1 MLYSI
6 SKYVLGIVDGLVIP
20 VQGVPPITAWIT
32 PPTLEKADGPRAYV
46 WGGALKASRQTAPRG
61 AQAGFKKFPWN
72 VSVWLVYLDTPDNAR
87 QNEPFPMIIDTVI
100 SAVQSTTMPLFIS
113 AEGVPMG
120 PNQVNAT
127 DTQIQSIGETFDL
140 DYPPERTPATM
151 KMVWY
156 SARIGLDVL
165 EVVQS

>member
-1 MLYSI
+1 MLYSV
-6 SKYVLGIVDGLVIP
+6 SKYVLGIVNGLAVPIDGVD
-20 VQGVPPITAWIT
+20 PITAWIT

-46 WGGALKASRQTAPRG
+46 WGGSLRAARQTAPRG
-61 AQAGFKKFPWN
+61 AGFKKFPWT

-87 QNEPFPMIIDTVI
+87 QNEPFPLIIDTVM
-100 SAVQSTTMPLFIS
+100 SAFMDTTMPLFIS

-120 PNQVNAT
+120 PNAVNET

-140 DYPPERTPATM
+140 DYPPERTPASM
-151 KMVWY
+151 KMIWY
-156 SARIGLDVL
+156 SARLGLDVL

>member
-1 MLYSI
+1 MLYSV
-6 SKYVLGIVDGLVIP
+6 SKYVQGIFNGLP
-20 VQGVPPITAWIT
+20 VPLQGVPPLTVWIT
-32 PPTLEKADGPRAYV
+32 PPVLEKADGPRGYV
-46 WGGALKASRQTAPRG
+46 WGGRLRAARQTAPRG
-61 AQAGFKKFPWN
+61 PAFKKFPWT
-72 VSVWLVYLDTPDNAR
+72 VDLWLVYLDTPDNAR

-100 SAVQSTTMPLFIS
+100 TAVQATTMPLFIDKN
-113 AEGVPMG
+113 GNPVG
-120 PNQVNAT
+120 PNPVNPT

-140 DYPPERTPATM
+140 DYPPERTPASM